1 MVARRTSSG
10 AGFVVGARPDGVG
23 GVFKRA
29 DMYAK
34 LPRELAEG
42 SVLGGVLSV
51 VFLCVFV
58 LLFAAQLR
66 ELWGVTTVTDVL
78 VDHSDDDTFQV
89 NLKLELPAL
98 SCEWA
103 TIDVIDALGTRHFNI
118 SGEGIYK
125 HSAGATKYLGVEHGA
140 SGGSASQA
148 RLRHA
153 LLLRFFSPSRAA
165 HPVIDIENQKTLLQA
180 EPEYGESTDI
190 DHYGNARIAYEVT
203 GATFERMVRA
213 HQVLLVNFHAPWCA
227 HCQKTAPIFEH
238 AAELVRDDLRAA
250 GRPRLAAALAT
261 VDCTLDGNKDLCR
274 DQHIQAFPTMRVYRA
289 GSLHPT
295 SGTVQGGTLAP
306 SGGAAAAAADAAE
319 SDLSTV
325 LDVPKP
331 LQFEVYHGRRDA
343 EDIASFVRKVLVEVL
358 ATKDDGEGEGAL
370 DAAAAR
376 RRASETRTVA
386 AAQRALG
393 GQARAVRPFLF
404 FTRRSVSTFDRV
416 PFHRLT
422 DERTIFA
429 WTRPVIRFARAAASS
444 RAASA

>member
-1 MVARRTSSG
+1 
-10 AGFVVGARPDGVG
+10 
-23 GVFKRA
+23 
-29 DMYAK
+29 
-34 LPRELAEG
+34 
-42 SVLGGVLSV
+42 
-51 VFLCVFV
+51 
-58 LLFAAQLR
+58 
-66 ELWGVTTVTDVL
+66 
-78 VDHSDDDTFQV
+78 
-89 NLKLELPAL
+89 
-98 SCEWA
+98 
-103 TIDVIDALGTRHFNI
+103 
-118 SGEGIYK
+118 
-125 HSAGATKYLGVEHGA
+125 
-140 SGGSASQA
+140 
-148 RLRHA
+148 
-153 LLLRFFSPSRAA
+153 
-165 HPVIDIENQKTLLQA
+165 
-180 EPEYGESTDI
+180 
-190 DHYGNARIAYEVT
+190 
-203 GATFERMVRA
+203 
-213 HQVLLVNFHAPWCA
+213 
-227 HCQKTAPIFEH
+227 
-238 AAELVRDDLRAA
+238 
-250 GRPRLAAALAT
+250 
-261 VDCTLDGNKDLCR
+261 
-274 DQHIQAFPTMRVYRA
+274 
-289 GSLHPT
+289 
-295 SGTVQGGTLAP
+295 VQGGTLAP
-306 SGGAAAAAADAAE
+306 SGGGAAAAAADAAE